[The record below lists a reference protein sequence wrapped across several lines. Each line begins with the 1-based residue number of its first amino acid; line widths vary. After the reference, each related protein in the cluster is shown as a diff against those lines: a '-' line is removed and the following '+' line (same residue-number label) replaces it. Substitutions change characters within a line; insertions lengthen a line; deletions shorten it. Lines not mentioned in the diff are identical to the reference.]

1 MGTGAWSVA
10 QATSTGQHI
19 RDRQT
24 RKYKMASSDS
34 VQVYTTNTPCGAVTQ
49 EYKGLV
55 MASKVKSRNAFSD
68 IGSGLKSLVGGEIK
82 GLSKLTRDVR
92 EELIRELKET
102 AAEMGANAI
111 VGLRMETN
119 SVFDGVLDMVVTG
132 TAVYFTK

>member
-1 MGTGAWSVA
+1 MGTSLAPV
-10 QATSTGQHI
+10 
-19 RDRQT
+19 
-24 RKYKMASSDS
+24 
-34 VQVYTTNTPCGAVTQ
+34 GAVSQ
-49 EYKGLV
+49 EYRGLLV
-55 MASKVKSRNAFSD
+55 VSKVKSRNAFSD

-92 EELIRELKET
+92 EELINELKET

>member
-1 MGTGAWSVA
+1 MGTVA
-10 QATSTGQHI
+10 QSEAEETSTGQN
-19 RDRQT
+19 RNES
-24 RKYKMASSDS
+24 KMASSDA

-92 EELIRELKET
+92 EELKET
-102 AAEMGANAI
+102 AAELGANAI

-119 SVFDGVLDMVVTG
+119 SVFDGVLDMVV
-132 TAVYFTK
+132 

>member
-1 MGTGAWSVA
+1 MGTVA
-10 QATSTGQHI
+10 QSEAEETSVGQN
-19 RDRQT
+19 RDQPD
-24 RKYKMASSDS
+24 MASSDA

-82 GLSKLTRDVR
+82 GLSKLTK
-92 EELIRELKET
+92 ELKET
-102 AAEMGANAI
+102 AAELGANAI

-119 SVFDGVLDMVVTG
+119 SVFDGVLD
-132 TAVYFTK
+132 

>member
-1 MGTGAWSVA
+1 MG
-10 QATSTGQHI
+10 
-19 RDRQT
+19 D
-24 RKYKMASSDS
+24 MASSDA

-68 IGSGLKSLVGGEIK
+68 IGNGLKSLVGEIK

-92 EELIRELKET
+92 EELIKELKET
-102 AAEMGANAI
+102 AAELGANAI

>member
-1 MGTGAWSVA
+1 MGTVTWSVA
-10 QATSTGQHI
+10 QATSSGQNI
-19 RDRQT
+19 RDKQT
-24 RKYKMASSDS
+24 KMASSDR

-92 EELIRELKET
+92 EELINELKET

-132 TAVYFTK
+132 TAIYFTK

>member
-1 MGTGAWSVA
+1 MSMFIFVKIFLQIYHLFPGIKIHFIF
-10 QATSTGQHI
+10 ST
-19 RDRQT
+19 D
-24 RKYKMASSDS
+24 A

-92 EELIRELKET
+92 EELIKELKET
-102 AAEMGANAI
+102 AAELGANAI
-111 VGLRMETN
+111 VGLR
-119 SVFDGVLDMVVTG
+119 
-132 TAVYFTK
+132 

>member
-1 MGTGAWSVA
+1 MFVKIFSNPQKFFSWSKSHFIFLTDA
-10 QATSTGQHI
+10 
-19 RDRQT
+19 
-24 RKYKMASSDS
+24 

-92 EELIRELKET
+92 EELIKELKET
-102 AAEMGANAI
+102 AAELGANAI
-111 VGLRMETN
+111 VGLR
-119 SVFDGVLDMVVTG
+119 
-132 TAVYFTK
+132 

>member
-1 MGTGAWSVA
+1 MGTVTWSAA
-10 QATSTGQHI
+10 QATSTGQNI
-19 RDRQT
+19 ISDT
-24 RKYKMASSDS
+24 DKKKMASSDR

-92 EELIRELKET
+92 EELINELKET

-132 TAVYFTK
+132 TAVYFT